1 MVKRHVLK
9 YPHVYTPLQRP
20 HKRIWEQPA
29 SLASNNSLFIS
40 WFMAEYLT
48 EFGSWP
54 LDTKM
59 REDLQENSGMM
70 NSHAQRELTRHKV
83 RELGILE
90 DRSNVVH
97 GQSNRRKHC
106 SSFRHL
112 SSCGWP
118 VRHLERFPSPLVQSV
133 SLRKQFYFRLV
144 AGAYMVPWSI

>member
-1 MVKRHVLK
+1 
-9 YPHVYTPLQRP
+9 
-20 HKRIWEQPA
+20 
-29 SLASNNSLFIS
+29 
-40 WFMAEYLT
+40 MAEYLA

-97 GQSNRRKHC
+97 GQRNRRNT
-106 SSFRHL
+106 
-112 SSCGWP
+112 
-118 VRHLERFPSPLVQSV
+118 
-133 SLRKQFYFRLV
+133 V
-144 AGAYMVPWSI
+144 AHSDIYLAVTGQ